1 MQRTKMS
8 SSSKS
13 NSQKLLKQR
22 IGPIRYN
29 LYSIFLDYLLNRK
42 LPSED
47 LLKESGMTTSSM
59 FQFGLNTKSNDN
71 DDKTISTEDQ
81 IDALRS
87 LLSGL
92 QEQLLSELHMH
103 HLFKIDSKSV
113 SISITPGS
121 EFDPNFYT
129 SDSHSNCKTKIDLKT
144 QTEGQQ
150 LLLMQTS
157 GQDEK
162 NKIDLGQNASALNH
176 QVHDSDEQHNDN
188 QWQQTQSQCNT
199 NMTMTLSSLNAEDV
213 NDSNSKWR
221 FQINNYKDKSI
232 KQNTF
237 ETETNDQLK
246 SQLTDFKSKEYHS
259 FPFKYN
265 EGKLISM

>member
-1 MQRTKMS
+1 
-8 SSSKS
+8 
-13 NSQKLLKQR
+13 
-22 IGPIRYN
+22 
-29 LYSIFLDYLLNRK
+29 
-42 LPSED
+42 
-47 LLKESGMTTSSM
+47 M

-71 DDKTISTEDQ
+71 DDKTISTGDQ

-121 EFDPNFYT
+121 ESESEFDPNFYT
-129 SDSHSNCKTKIDLKT
+129 SDYHSNCKTKIDLKT

-150 LLLMQTS
+150 LLLMQ
-157 GQDEK
+157 K
-162 NKIDLGQNASALNH
+162 IIDLGQNASALNH

-246 SQLTDFKSKEYHS
+246 SQLTDFKSKRIPRFS
-259 FPFKYN
+259 F
-265 EGKLISM
+265 